1 MLRLLL
7 GLKLHQVCTGLCEA
21 FIATLQSRS
30 LGSNIEVLLQKEVGI
45 LPVLQQLKHLPLQLD
60 SKFLQHVI
68 ADHERDL
75 VGQALTC
82 DLRNDGKFCKK
93 TEK

>member
-1 MLRLLL
+1 M
-7 GLKLHQVCTGLCEA
+7 
-21 FIATLQSRS
+21 ATLQSRP
-30 LGSNIEVLLQKEVGI
+30 LGSNIEVLLQKELGI

-82 DLRNDGKFCKK
+82 NLRNDRKFCKK

>member
-1 MLRLLL
+1 M
-7 GLKLHQVCTGLCEA
+7 
-21 FIATLQSRS
+21 ATLQSRP
-30 LGSNIEVLLQKEVGI
+30 LGSNIKVLLQKELGV
-45 LPVLQQLKHLPLQLD
+45 LSVLQQLKHLPLQLD

-82 DLRNDGKFCKK
+82 DLRNDRKFCKN